1 MWKDILKISDYER
14 AVAEEFAPEDVS
26 KPMDDMVEEEKNKI
40 REKAKE
46 TMGWPFQSPTVYQ
59 YSPIHAVD
67 DRWRAEKRAFDE
79 MVQSGELIPRIG
91 KIKKIPQHKAHG
103 GYKYTGIH
111 YYNHVKFG
119 GD

>member
-40 REKAKE
+40 REESKRSLRYRFE
-46 TMGWPFQSPTVYQ
+46 SPIVYT

-67 DRWRAEKRAFDE
+67 DRWRAKKRAFDE
-79 MVQSGELIPRIG
+79 MVESGELLPKFG
-91 KIKKIPQHKAHG
+91 KIKKIPQHEAHG
-103 GYKYTGIH
+103 GYKYTGT
-111 YYNHVKFG
+111 YFYNHVKFG